1 MLLGCGLINDV
12 RTRWVNRDPALLKLI
27 QDIEATEKL
36 VPDYLKKAA

>member
-12 RTRWVNRDPALLKLI
+12 RTRYVNRDPDLLKLI
-27 QDIEATEKL
+27 EEIKATEKL